1 MKYSCSIC
9 GTYFEN
15 DNHKNLICPICGNND
30 TNYLLKS
37 IEIEDEKKDDVK
49 EKVKY
54 FLSRK
59 CHSAAYIKLCSKKLE
74 ELGYFDLSQE
84 LNIVAQRKLEYEAIL
99 LEILGVKDDIR
110 LNLNNVVTRAIEDLY
125 LAKEITELENKDDN
139 EGIFSLLQQMKCDEE
154 KNIFILN
161 NIAKKCLYEFR
172 EAR

>member
-9 GTYFEN
+9 GTYFEGEN
-15 DNHKNLICPICGNND
+15 KNLICPICGNSD

-37 IEIEDEKKDDVK
+37 IEIEDDKKDDIK

-74 ELGYFDLSQE
+74 DLGYFELAQE
-84 LNIVAQRKLEYEAIL
+84 LNIVAQKKLEYEAVL

-139 EGIFSLLQQMKCDEE
+139 EGIFSLLKQMKYDEE